1 MAFTSPERTQLLAH
15 LRALRVLRAD
25 AWTNERTSELAL
37 DEATADQETAARND
51 LPTLERLRAGLA
63 SVDSRFAV
71 KEIVGEIVFRDNEHD
86 LRVQQYA
93 FQLEQLGLIF
103 GLIDPAGGSYAI
115 ASEPQRS
122 VL

>member
-25 AWTNERTSELAL
+25 AWKDAITSE
-37 DEATADQETAARND
+37 EAVDAATVDQETAARND

-63 SVDSRFAV
+63 TVDSRFAV
-71 KEIVGEIVFRDNEHD
+71 KEIVGEVVFRDNEHN

-93 FQLEQLGLIF
+93 FQLEQLGVIF
-103 GLIDPAGGSYAI
+103 DLIDPAGGGYAVS
-115 ASEPQRS
+115 SELQRS

>member
-1 MAFTSPERTQLLAH
+1 MAFTSLERTQLLAH

-25 AWTNERTSELAL
+25 AWKDERTSEQAL

-51 LPTLERLRAGLA
+51 LPTLERLRTGLA
-63 SVDSRFAV
+63 TVDSRFSV
-71 KEIVGEIVFRDNEHD
+71 KELVGEVVFRENEHD

-103 GLIDPAGGSYAI
+103 DMIDPIGGGYAVS
-115 ASEPQRS
+115 SEPQRS